1 MQMQISCVYRPYK
14 DSISK
19 EVNNDNINLHSMI
32 ENCRAG
38 FATVS
43 FSFTVL
49 FHCFAVSFYSNVHE
63 RVCGHRAESLICLVL
78 FV

>member
-1 MQMQISCVYRPYK
+1 MQMQIFCVYRPYK

-19 EVNNDNINLHSMI
+19 EVNNINDNINLHSLI
-32 ENCRAG
+32 ENYRAG

-49 FHCFAVSFYSNVHE
+49 FHCFAV
-63 RVCGHRAESLICLVL
+63 
-78 FV
+78 